1 MTKTRNY
8 KHMKP
13 RIDSTSFGSITIEG
27 LVFDHDVF
35 INLNGEVN
43 KRKKKLSK
51 KHFGTSHI
59 IFLEEAKYIYE
70 EGAEKI
76 LIGSGQTGM
85 VRLSDEA
92 SKFFDQKNCNVF
104 IIPTGTAIEKWNK
117 ESGSVIGL
125 FHLTC

>member
-1 MTKTRNY
+1 
-8 KHMKP
+8 MKP
-13 RIDSTSFGSITIEG
+13 RIDNTSFGSITIEG
-27 LVFDHDVF
+27 IVFDHDVF
-35 INLNGEVN
+35 INLKGEVN

-59 IFLEEAKYIYE
+59 ISLEESMHIYE
-70 EGAEKI
+70 EGVEKI

-92 SKFFDQKNCNVF
+92 FEFLDQKNCNVF
-104 IIPTGTAIEKWNK
+104 IIPTAGAIEKWNK

-125 FHLTC
+125 FHITC

>member
-1 MTKTRNY
+1 
-8 KHMKP
+8 MKP
-13 RIDSTSFGSITIEG
+13 RIDNTSFGSITVEG

-35 INLNGEVN
+35 INLNGEIK

-59 IFLEEAKYIYE
+59 ISLEEAAHIYE
-70 EGAEKI
+70 VDAEKI

-92 SKFFDQKNCNVF
+92 SDFFDQKNCNVF
-104 IIPTGTAIEKWNK
+104 IIPTHDAVEKWNN
-117 ESGSVIGL
+117 ETGSVIGL

>member
-1 MTKTRNY
+1 M
-8 KHMKP
+8 KH
-13 RIDSTSFGSITIEG
+13 RIDNTSFGSITIQG

-35 INLNGEVN
+35 INLNGEIK

-59 IFLEEAKYIYE
+59 ISLEEAMHIYQ
-70 EGAEKI
+70 EGTEKL

-92 SKFFDQKNCNVF
+92 SEFFDQKNCNVF
-104 IIPTGTAIEKWNK
+104 IIPTGAAVDKWNK
-117 ESGSVIGL
+117 ETGSVIGL

>member
-1 MTKTRNY
+1 
-8 KHMKP
+8 MKP
-13 RIDSTSFGSITIEG
+13 RIDNTSFGSITVEG
-27 LVFDHDVF
+27 KVFDHDVF

-43 KRKKKLSK
+43 KRRKKLSK

-59 IFLEEAKYIYE
+59 ISLEEATHIYE
-70 EGAEKI
+70 DGAEKI

-92 SKFFDQKNCNVF
+92 SEFFNQRNCNVF
-104 IIPTGTAIEKWNK
+104 IIPTGDAIAKWNK